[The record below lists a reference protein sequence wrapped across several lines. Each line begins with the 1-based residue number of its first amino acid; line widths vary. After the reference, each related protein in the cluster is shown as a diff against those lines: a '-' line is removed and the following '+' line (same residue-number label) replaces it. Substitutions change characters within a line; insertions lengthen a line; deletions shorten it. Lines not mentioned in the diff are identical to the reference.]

1 MINYLAKKMIH
12 NYNELED
19 PAVRKAYGNLT
30 STVGIANNVILFL
43 FKFLAGTL
51 ARQCVHNGR
60 RCQQPFR
67 CRKLCDFPAQL

>member
-19 PAVRKAYGNLT
+19 PAVRKAYGNLQ

-43 FKFLAGTL
+43 FKFLAGTWH
-51 ARQCVHNGR
+51 AVC
-60 RCQQPFR
+60 P
-67 CRKLCDFPAQL
+67 

>member
-30 STVGIANNVILFL
+30 
-43 FKFLAGTL
+43 
-51 ARQCVHNGR
+51 R
-60 RCQQPFR
+60 RWGLQTM
-67 CRKLCDFPAQL
+67 